1 MCQLPRKNQQQNQ
14 IMVLRMKDVDLSGF
28 SQGGCMKTYIM
39 LQDVYM
45 LETGTVPGYVFLLD
59 GKECKIGHLTRMK
72 VSLWKFYADYIQV
85 YFHICCLILYN

>member
-1 MCQLPRKNQQQNQ
+1 
-14 IMVLRMKDVDLSGF
+14 MKDVNLSGF
-28 SQGGCMKTYIM
+28 SQGGIMKTYIM

-45 LETGTVPGYVFLLD
+45 LENGTVPGYVFLID

-85 YFHICCLILYN
+85 YFHIFYLITDNQMRII